1 MRAHLEKQYI
11 FIALEAAE
19 AEVGGPVVSSM
30 LSQESSRLLRI
41 WGPVGRVNPAPLL
54 LLIPL
59 LWRGK
64 GKSEIKC
71 SESYRKGR
79 VEGDG
84 PLGWHEG
91 IFQGQ
96 QR

>member
-1 MRAHLEKQYI
+1 MRAHLERQYI
-11 FIALEAAE
+11 FITLEAAK
-19 AEVGGPVVSSM
+19 AEVGGPVVSST
-30 LSQESSRLLRI
+30 LSQGSSSSRI

-54 LLIPL
+54 LLMPL
-59 LWRGK
+59 LWRGM
-64 GKSEIKC
+64 GKCEIKC

-79 VEGDG
+79 VEGDS

-96 QR
+96 RR